1 MISPKEACE
10 VNGLKVVA
18 AIVVVILIGVMIWQ
32 YMPVEV
38 ETGTVEVCG
47 NNLHQGEREI
57 SRQVEIKRVP
67 RWQSS
72 NYRVTENVVD
82 CESCKEEVRRQS
94 LEAERQARIAREATE
109 RSANASRILQLV
121 AGGFEGDW
129 GSTSTT
135 VSLKPGQYL
144 PSLRFVIEYHGD
156 KPLPAGTLGLV
167 ISPSDN
173 LILDIPPDEAD
184 GFINKKWY
192 TEYTQTVRSFW
203 RGLTG
208 SGYVISQ
215 TINPSGSPYYSGD
228 QYSSGN
234 EFDFDDVVR
243 LSPQAKPGTDVCF
256 SGYVVVEKNRKL
268 LGTVTIHVMHP

>member
-1 MISPKEACE
+1 M
-10 VNGLKVVA
+10 NGLKVVA
-18 AIVVVILIGVMIWQ
+18 AVVVVILISVVIWQ

-38 ETGTVEVCG
+38 ETGNIQICTDAHHQGGNEVSRDVEV
-47 NNLHQGEREI
+47 
-57 SRQVEIKRVP
+57 KRVS
-67 RWQSS
+67 RWQAGSYS
-72 NYRVTENVVD
+72 VGSQSVVCDD
-82 CESCKEEVRRQS
+82 CQKKIEDERR
-94 LEAERQARIAREATE
+94 EAERLQRIAREAAE

-121 AGGFEGDW
+121 AGGFKGDW

-144 PSLRFVIEYHGD
+144 PHLRFVIEYHGD

-208 SGYVISQ
+208 SGYIISQ
-215 TINPSGSPYYSGD
+215 IINPTGSPYYSGD
-228 QYSSGN
+228 QYNSGN

>member
-1 MISPKEACE
+1 M
-10 VNGLKVVA
+10 NGLKVVA
-18 AIVVVILIGVMIWQ
+18 AVVVVILISVVIWQ

-38 ETGTVEVCG
+38 ETGTAKMCQSEH
-47 NNLHQGEREI
+47 HQGDREI
-57 SRQVEIKRVP
+57 SRDTEIKRVP
-67 RWQSS
+67 RWRAG
-72 NYRVTENVVD
+72 NYQITGVAAICD
-82 CESCKEEVRRQS
+82 SCQAKIDAEKR
-94 LEAERQARIAREATE
+94 EAERQARIAREAAE
-109 RSANASRILQLV
+109 RSANTSRILQLV
-121 AGGFEGDW
+121 TGGFEGDW

-208 SGYVISQ
+208 SGYIISQ
-215 TINPSGSPYYSGD
+215 TINPTGSPYYSGD

-256 SGYVVVEKNRKL
+256 SGYVVVERERKL

>member
-1 MISPKEACE
+1 M
-10 VNGLKVVA
+10 NGLKVVA

-208 SGYVISQ
+208 SGYIISQ
-215 TINPSGSPYYSGD
+215 TINPTGSPYYSGD
-228 QYSSGN
+228 QYNSGN

>member
-1 MISPKEACE
+1 MASPKEACE

-94 LEAERQARIAREATE
+94 LEAERQARIAREEAE
-109 RSANASRILQLV
+109 RSADAIRILQLV
-121 AGGFEGDW
+121 AGGFEGGW

-144 PSLRFVIEYHGD
+144 PKLRFVIEYHGD

-208 SGYVISQ
+208 SGYIISQ
-215 TINPSGSPYYSGD
+215 TINPTGSPYYSGD
-228 QYSSGN
+228 QYNSGN

-256 SGYVVVEKNRKL
+256 SGYVVVERERKL